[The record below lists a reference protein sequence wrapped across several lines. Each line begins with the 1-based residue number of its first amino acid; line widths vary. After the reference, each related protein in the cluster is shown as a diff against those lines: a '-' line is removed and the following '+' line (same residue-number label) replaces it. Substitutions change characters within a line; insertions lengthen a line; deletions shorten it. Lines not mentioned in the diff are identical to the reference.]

1 MEVLFGVIAGVKAK
15 VESEAQ
21 EMSAKTASLVGLKEF
36 FTEMFLYSGLLVP
49 ALDALS
55 FKLKNVVP
63 SFKKKK
69 GALPAQ
75 VD

>member
-1 MEVLFGVIAGVKAK
+1 MEVLFGVIAAVKAK